1 MMSTYLGACLLAF
14 LPSQAL
20 ALPATLTNTAA
31 NSAAS
36 FKPGVVASDFCNEQS
51 YTDKTTADSALTSD
65 CHTLR
70 TWANDN
76 PGVSYSHLHTRVY
89 FANMKTA
96 KSFILDSTSTDF
108 TWTLKTSGTCTI
120 SVKNPNVSSDG
131 KTWIGN
137 KDLVQILDHVLAGA
151 GTTVEWTGSWKCG
164 GDGSA
169 TTPDWWIKKADSS
182 STKTS
187 RDATFH
193 HDKRDK
199 EEAPFVNADTPA
211 TVCGNSS
218 FTDITTNDSPY

>member
-1 MMSTYLGACLLAF
+1 MMSAYLGACLLAF

-51 YTDKTTADSALTSD
+51 YTDKTAANSALTSD

-76 PGVSYSHLHTRVY
+76 PG
-89 FANMKTA
+89 
-96 KSFILDSTSTDF
+96 SFILDSTSTDF

-151 GTTVEWTGSWKCG
+151 GATVEWTGSWKCG

-193 HDKRDK
+193 PDKRDK
-199 EEAPFVNADTPA
+199 EAAPFVNTATPA